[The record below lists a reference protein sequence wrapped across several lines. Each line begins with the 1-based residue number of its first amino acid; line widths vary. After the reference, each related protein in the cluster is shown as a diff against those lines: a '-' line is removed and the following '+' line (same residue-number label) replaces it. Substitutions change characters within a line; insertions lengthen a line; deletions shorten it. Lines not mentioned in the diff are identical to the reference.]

1 MHALF
6 LLQHQSFNPYF
17 VYLYYC
23 IYFFIVEERGIQKFF
38 YFYLGDKHRWY
49 FQMNFY
55 DSYTTAPNRNTR
67 VYSTGADIQKT
78 LHYCTNIE

>member
-23 IYFFIVEERGIQKFF
+23 IYFFIVEERSIQKFF
-38 YFYLGDKHRWY
+38 YFYLGDIFKWIFMILIQQHLTGILE
-49 FQMNFY
+49 
-55 DSYTTAPNRNTR
+55 YTQLELISKKLYII
-67 VYSTGADIQKT
+67 VQI
-78 LHYCTNIE
+78 